1 MPEEKK
7 KVLLIEDDSF
17 LSNYLKVALNKQGV
31 EVILARDGEEA
42 MENIKKI
49 KEIKPSLIL
58 LDLVLP
64 KKSGFEVLEEIST
77 NIDVVNIPVIIIS
90 QLGQTSDVEKG
101 KSYGMVADYLIKANI
116 SLDDLVEKIKGYL
129 NK

>member
-1 MPEEKK
+1 MPEERKR
-7 KVLLIEDDSF
+7 VLLIEDDTF
-17 LSNYLKVALNKQGV
+17 LSNFLKVALNNQGV
-31 EVILARDGEEA
+31 DVVLAKDGEEA
-42 MENIKKI
+42 MESIKNI

-77 NIDVVNIPVIIIS
+77 NIDVANIPVVIIS
-90 QLGQTSDVEKG
+90 QLGQTSDIEKG
-101 KSYGMVADYLIKANI
+101 KSFRMVADYLIKSNT
-116 SLDDLVEKIKGYL
+116 SLDELVEKIKGYL

>member
-1 MPEEKK
+1 MPEERK
-7 KVLLIEDDSF
+7 KVLLIEDDTF
-17 LSNYLKVALNKQGV
+17 LSNFLKVALNNQGV
-31 EVILARDGEEA
+31 DVVLAKDGEEA
-42 MENIKKI
+42 IEHIKNI

-77 NIDVVNIPVIIIS
+77 NIDVANIPVVIIS

-101 KSYGMVADYLIKANI
+101 KSFRMVADYLIKSNT
-116 SLDDLVEKIKGYL
+116 SLDELVEKIKGYL